1 MSEYVCGLDLGQS
14 VDFSVFTA
22 VQCHRSAEA
31 PATYCLEGMQRF
43 ALGLPYTEIA
53 EAVAERMKAPPLKG
67 SRLVIDAGGPG
78 RPVFDIFQ
86 REEISAALV
95 PVTITGGRQVNATRT
110 GLCVPK
116 GHLISVLI
124 ALFQE
129 GRLEFAK
136 VEGRDILVAELKA
149 FKVRQ
154 TATGHETFAGERSHD
169 DAVVSLAMA
178 VWLAEAAANLYPGAT
193 DLARVHGLRAVV
205 PGRHG
210 LAAARNIFGMGA
222 FRP

>member
-1 MSEYVCGLDLGQS
+1 MTEFICGLDLGQS
-14 VDFSVFTA
+14 VDFSVFCAVECLRFVDQPSRYVLAGMERFPLGTA
-22 VQCHRSAEA
+22 
-31 PATYCLEGMQRF
+31 
-43 ALGLPYTEIA
+43 YTDIA
-53 EAVAERMKAPPLKG
+53 ERVASRMKASPLKG

-86 REEISAALV
+86 RSDIAAALV

-116 GHLISVLI
+116 GHLVSVLV

-136 VEGRDILVAELKA
+136 FEGRDQLVAELKA

-154 TATGHETFAGERSHD
+154 TATGHETFAGERDHD
-169 DAVVSLAMA
+169 DEVVSLALA
-178 VWLAEAAANLYPGAT
+178 CWYAEAGACVYPGAVE
-193 DLARVHGLRAVV
+193 LARVQGPRSVI

-210 LAAARNIFGMGA
+210 EASRRNVFGMGA